1 MVVLGIIQ
9 GEFGNDFPGFMVNDD
24 TGAGDHQAYPAM
36 LIGTANA
43 EVEEKLTAKVHFE
56 AHGLLERTVIENS
69 SDGEV

>member
-1 MVVLGIIQ
+1 
-9 GEFGNDFPGFMVNDD
+9 MVNDD